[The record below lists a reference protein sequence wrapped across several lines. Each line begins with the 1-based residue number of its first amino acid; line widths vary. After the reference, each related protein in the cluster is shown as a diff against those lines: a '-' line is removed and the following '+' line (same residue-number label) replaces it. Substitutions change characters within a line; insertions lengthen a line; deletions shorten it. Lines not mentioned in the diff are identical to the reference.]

1 MSFNNGF
8 FESIAA
14 INSMIM
20 SYPFHYIVKF
30 NDKGSVESIEKV
42 IDEPFRESYE
52 RDMSTLRRL
61 YQLEAEASYYERY
74 RDIFLLNSIL
84 HNKMEEQL

>member
-1 MSFNNGF
+1 MSSNPYR
-8 FESIAA
+8 EQISLLA
-14 INSMIM
+14 SEIM
-20 SYPFHYIVKF
+20 LYPFHYIVKF

>member
-8 FESIAA
+8 LESIAA

-61 YQLEAEASYYERY
+61 HQLEAEASYYERY